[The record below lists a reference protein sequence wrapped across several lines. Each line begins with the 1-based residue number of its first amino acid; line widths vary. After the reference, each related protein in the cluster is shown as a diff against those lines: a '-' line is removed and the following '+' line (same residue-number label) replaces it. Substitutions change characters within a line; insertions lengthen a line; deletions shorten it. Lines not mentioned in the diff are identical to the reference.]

1 MRRVCVLL
9 VAFIL
14 VVSGGPA
21 LAVAAGAPVAADG
34 SVGGEGQL
42 AEEPEDDGE
51 WREYEPD
58 DELGL
63 EGAEELSDEELAE
76 VIDRAMVRV
85 EELREVEFEERPPVE
100 VVTRSEFQEEFDG
113 LVGEGTE
120 TQTAF
125 VNAKH
130 KALLLVGDDEDSTE
144 TLAENQNVSVGGFYS
159 SATNEIVVV
168 VDDETPV
175 VDEVILA
182 HELYHA
188 YQDQRWD
195 LQRYDAQTRDERNAQ
210 NGLIE
215 GDAVLMEY
223 RYEQRCEGGEW
234 ECVRPPAA
242 DGTEPTEE
250 GEPAN
255 MGLLLLDFQPY
266 SDGPTFSEHRYQ
278 EGGWDAVNELYGEPP
293 ETSQQVITPDRYPD
307 DLPREVEIDDETDE
321 GWDRL
326 RPEERPDH
334 EVLGKVSI
342 ATMFAAP
349 LYDQPGAQLVDPDE
363 FLNVGPDGELDP
375 FDPINYDVEYATG
388 WDGDRLHVY
397 ESEAGESAYV
407 WRIAWESDD
416 DAATFV
422 EGYDELLEY
431 RGAGDEGDG
440 LYVAESGGYA
450 GAYHVDHD
458 GDVVTITHAP
468 DVDALSA
475 VNADVEPADVEEDDE
490 VVETPEETDDDVEE
504 TPEETD
510 DDVEETPEEE
520 QEEQPGFGLVAA
532 LAALVIALALLAR
545 RR

>member
-9 VAFIL
+9 VALAL
-14 VVSGGPA
+14 VLSGGPA
-21 LAVAAGAPVAADG
+21 LAVAAGAPASASG
-34 SVGGEGQL
+34 LSGGEGQL
-42 AEEPEDDGE
+42 AGEPEGDGE

-63 EGAEELSDEELAE
+63 DGSVELSDEELDE

-85 EELREVEFEERPPVE
+85 EELREVEFEARPPVE
-100 VVTRSEFQEEFDG
+100 VVTRSEFQEQYDG
-113 LVGEGTE
+113 LVGEGTDD
-120 TQTAF
+120 QTAF

-130 KALLLVGDDEDSTE
+130 KALFLVGDDEDSTE
-144 TLAENQNVSVGGFYS
+144 TVAENQNVSVGGFYS
-159 SATNEIVVV
+159 PGTNEIVVV

-175 VDEVILA
+175 IDEVILA

-188 YQDQRWD
+188 YQDSEWN
-195 LQRYDAQTRDERNAQ
+195 LQEFDAQTRDERNAQ

-215 GDAVLMEY
+215 GDTVFVELEY
-223 RYEQRCEGGEW
+223 QQRCESGEW
-234 ECVRPPAA
+234 ECVRPPEAE
-242 DGTEPTEE
+242 GTEPTEE
-250 GEPAN
+250 GQPAN

-266 SDGPTFSEHRYQ
+266 SDGPAFSEHVFEQ
-278 EGGWDAVNELYGEPP
+278 GGWDAVNDLYDAPP
-293 ETSQQVITPDRYPD
+293 ETSQQVITPERYPE
-307 DLPREVEIDDETDE
+307 DLPREVEIDDDHDE
-321 GWDRL
+321 EWDRL

-349 LYDQPGAQLVDPDE
+349 LYDQPGEQFVAPDE
-363 FLNVGPDGELDP
+363 FLNVGPDGELDD

-397 ESEAGESAYV
+397 EHDEGESAYV
-407 WRIAWESDD
+407 WRIAWEEDE
-416 DAATFV
+416 DAETFV
-422 EGYDELLEY
+422 DGYGDLLAY
-431 RGAGDEGDG
+431 RGAESEGEDLFVADEGG
-440 LYVAESGGYA
+440 YV

-468 DVDALSA
+468 DVESLSA
-475 VNADVEPADVEEDDE
+475 VNADVEPADLEEDDS
-490 VVETPEETDDDVEE
+490 PEETDDAPEDTDDTPEE
-504 TPEETD
+504 TPETEETD
-510 DDVEETPEEE
+510 DDAAED
-520 QEEQPGFGLVAA
+520 QPGFGLLAA